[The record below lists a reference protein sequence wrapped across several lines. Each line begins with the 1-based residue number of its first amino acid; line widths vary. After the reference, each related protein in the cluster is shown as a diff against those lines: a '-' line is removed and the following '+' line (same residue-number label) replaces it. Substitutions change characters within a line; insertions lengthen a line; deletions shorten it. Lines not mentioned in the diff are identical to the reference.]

1 MSEKTNAIG
10 SGQSKLMHY
19 GMMACCAIMLL
30 PIAGYFV
37 AGGTLGGLWSNS
49 TAFLPLLL
57 CVGAHFVMHKMM
69 GKSCHGGS
77 RKVARTKEI
86 PPLTDDQRVEDM
98 QRQGA

>member
-1 MSEKTNAIG
+1 MSEKKNSTG
-10 SGQSKLMHY
+10 RGHSKLMHY

-69 GKSCHGGS
+69 GKTCHGAS
-77 RKVARTKEI
+77 EDEEPTKAI
-86 PPLTDDQRVEDM
+86 PLLTDQRVEET